1 MKVIII
7 GGGAETAFFGNGKKV
22 SEDSDFHVFS
32 SFLFSKARLKTLFLS
47 KNRFQPRS
55 KSTYASAVLTIL
67 NSFAKIKHKCPSALS
82 PVFQKSGWI
91 YLSKI
96 HPLCFV
102 LFFLRNLDS
111 ARIHL
116 MTVYGC
122 IPCHDT
128 GIRIQIIFLTILRE
142 PAGLHLTV
150 VRQIIPFFSA
160 PVP

>member
-1 MKVIII
+1 MSRENHIY
-7 GGGAETAFFGNGKKV
+7 EP
-22 SEDSDFHVFS
+22 D
-32 SFLFSKARLKTLFLS
+32 
-47 KNRFQPRS
+47 
-55 KSTYASAVLTIL
+55 
-67 NSFAKIKHKCPSALS
+67 SFAKIKHKCPSALS

-96 HPLCFV
+96 HPLCFI

-150 VRQIIPFFSA
+150 VRQIIPFFSC
-160 PVP
+160 PVLSQPLRCTSSEWSQSPQFPAFLFPSQHGSCQGLSHRAEKDSH